1 MDYRSTKIKRNRDL
15 CTFVQRSQKSDVVV
29 YEHLS
34 NTNVVL
40 VTDESLVASLR
51 PVRAVVTADVL
62 RVRFI
67 PKMKYYAG
75 YNEEEIVATLF
86 RGEEVVILRHRDE
99 EMEIDGKRGRWVF
112 VDTGRRTEKGTP
124 VLGWVFDAY
133 LREVG
138 R

>member
-1 MDYRSTKIKRNRDL
+1 
-15 CTFVQRSQKSDVVV
+15 VWDVVV

-34 NTNVVL
+34 NTNLVR
-40 VTDESLVASLR
+40 VTDESLVESFR
-51 PVRAVVTADVL
+51 PVRAVVTAEVL
-62 RVRFI
+62 RVRRI

-75 YNEEEIVATLF
+75 YNEEEIIERLK

>member
-1 MDYRSTKIKRNRDL
+1 M
-15 CTFVQRSQKSDVVV
+15 QRSQKSDVVV

-86 RGEEVVILRHRDE
+86 RGEEVVILRRRDE

-112 VDTGRRTEKGTP
+112 VDTGSRDDNGRF